1 VSIGALANRRS
12 PRRGGVF
19 RTALVLGWQMLK
31 TQLHAHFLF
40 NTLNGNTGLV
50 RDNDNAAAVQMPVG
64 PSDLSSG
71 LSAEGFNA
79 L

>member
-1 VSIGALANRRS
+1 
-12 PRRGGVF
+12 
-19 RTALVLGWQMLK
+19 MLK